1 MERRNKGANK
11 NVIEKEVQKLMA
23 EAGENEY
30 LSENIMAR
38 LRNKYNDNEL
48 LDQIQESYMEIT
60 REQKATA
67 KKFAKKVLQKYG
79 LQYPLHILLKKAY
92 RYKQKY
98 NLSDVEFSL
107 FQKTY
112 TRIILGQENVDA
124 KTKKFYTPHTY
135 MTKTLGTSD
144 RYSEPMQISN
154 DDYRHLD
161 RIMKLEAD
169 TKAMHA
175 QISLQSM
182 TYPSEGFSVPAM
194 TGTFDRKTNWQN
206 PSCYVHPVIAA
217 MFIPKFKVLEDHMLL
232 ASIPRILKQRKNKK
246 NITTIHDYE
255 LFYDIITDPTDM
267 ACSTE
272 SPMLDLQ
279 YRSELQY
286 AIWQSVLML
295 RYGKYFDCSTN
306 AFLVSIDNCKLNNFD
321 DAPDFLHVGDEGS
334 VVRRILS
341 AFSLRPTI
349 VETTLLT
356 GLEYQYPLRPEQT
369 GLNIRVES
377 TPMLTH
383 RTTGYPLQHRNTQQ
397 NYHSIDYV
405 LRSTQYFYDRE
416 LKTIVPR
423 EVKVIYSNSIL
434 IINIPRRAM
443 KLDYS
448 NLIRPAYEWNKI
460 PRAYAG
466 IDKIDDTKIEI
477 HENINVGDAV
487 FSLQSAIKLTTDTLN
502 TTSNEK
508 LIVGTSAILRQ
519 SNPNTTNV
527 IGTNLVE
534 NYFLYDPKQVVKPK
548 NDTTGGNIEFND
560 PIGPIPTYPTPGK
573 IDAQNELE
581 HNCSVFFYKNNQE
594 NTLQVSNSNLGI
606 YYPTMSR

>member
-1 MERRNKGANK
+1 MAKRNKGANQ
-11 NVIEKEVQKLMA
+11 NVIEKEVQKLME

-38 LRNKYNDNEL
+38 LRSKYNDHQL
-48 LDQIQESYMEIT
+48 LDQIQETYMEIT
-60 REQKATA
+60 REQKSTA
-67 KKFAKKVLQKYG
+67 KKFAKKVLHKYG

-98 NLSDVEFSL
+98 NLSDVEFSI
-107 FQKTY
+107 FHKTY
-112 TRIILGQENVDA
+112 VRYILGQENVDS
-124 KTKKFYTPHTY
+124 KVKKFYTPHTY

-144 RYSEPMQISN
+144 RYSEPMNISN

-161 RIMKLEAD
+161 KIMKLEAD

-182 TYPSEGFSVPAM
+182 TYPTEGFSVPAI
-194 TGTFDRKTNWQN
+194 TGKFDRDKNWQN
-206 PSCYVHPVIAA
+206 PTCFVHPVIAA
-217 MFIPKFKVLEDHMLL
+217 MFIPKFKILEDHILL

-267 ACSTE
+267 ACSVE
-272 SPMLDLQ
+272 SPMLDLLF
-279 YRSELQY
+279 RSELQFS
-286 AIWQSVLML
+286 IWQSVLML

-306 AFLVSIDNCKLNNFD
+306 AFLLSIDNCKLNNFD

-349 VETTLLT
+349 VETSILSN
-356 GLEYQYPLRPEQT
+356 LEYQYPLRPEES

-383 RTTGYPLQHRNTQQ
+383 RITRYPMQGPRNQ
-397 NYHSIDYV
+397 NYNSISYV
-405 LRSTQYFYDRE
+405 LSSQQYFYDKD

-423 EVKVIYSNSIL
+423 HVRVIYSNSIL

-466 IDKIDDTKIEI
+466 IDKINDAKID
-477 HENINVGDAV
+477 VPGDITVEEAH
-487 FSLQSAIKLTTDTLN
+487 FSLQSAIKLDVDTLN
-502 TTSNEK
+502 TSSNEK
-508 LIVGTSAILRQ
+508 LIVGTSCILRQ
-519 SNPNTTNV
+519 SNDRTKNILGVND
-527 IGTNLVE
+527 
-534 NYFLYDPKQVVKPK
+534 NYLLYDPKQVINPTNNPVGH
-548 NDTTGGNIEFND
+548 NGVNFND
-560 PIGPIPTYPTPGK
+560 PIGPIPTLPMPGYTNAT
-573 IDAQNELE
+573 DELE
-581 HNCSVFFYKNNQE
+581 RNCTVFFYKNIQE
-594 NTLQVSNSNLGI
+594 NSITTSTSSLGV
-606 YYPTMSR
+606 YYPNMHR